1 MTFRKEN
8 EGLEKLVNRFRKNDE
23 IMVIKKIRRTFVAI
37 FLALLSLC
45 LNAQEK
51 QKIVDFMTVEDYII
65 GGVTVTGVRFLD
77 TNALIGISGLRVG
90 QEVAVPGDAV
100 TTAVQKLWQQ
110 GLFSDV
116 RISISKVQSDTVYL
130 DINLQERPRISSVK
144 FNGLKNSETT
154 DLNKKINLPIGS
166 QVTAYLLN
174 TAQKIIKDH
183 FIEKGFL
190 NTDVSFIQKDDP
202 DQPNNVILTIN
213 VDKKDKVKIADI
225 TFVGNEF
232 FETSKLRRQL
242 KSTKKKNI
250 NFFRASKFISEKF
263 TEDKEKLI
271 TFYNDNGFKDFTIIS
286 DSLYKVSENRVGL
299 KIRIDE
305 GKQYFLRNVD
315 WVGNSV
321 YRKEDLKRVF
331 NVEKG
336 AVYNQSLIA
345 DRLNGSAGA
354 QDAVSNLYQDNGYLF
369 SRLTPVEAKVDQDSI
384 DLEVRIYE
392 GEQAYL
398 NNVIISGN
406 TRTNEHIAR
415 RELYTLPGDLFSKT
429 KIVRSIRQLGVLGHF
444 DPEKINPTPLPDITN
459 GTVDLLYK
467 LEEKAND
474 QFEVSGGWGAGMLVG
489 TVGVR
494 FNNFAMRNFFNLK
507 EWRPYPSGDGQSVS
521 IRAQS
526 NGRIYSSFNLSFVEP
541 WLGGKN
547 PNSFSVSLYRSIMT
561 NGKKKGE
568 DGRESMIIDG
578 ASVGLGK
585 RLAWPDDYFSLYGE
599 LNYQRYSMNNFTQYS
614 FLFSN
619 GNANLLSFTTKLTRF
634 STGPNLIYPES
645 GSSFTLSLQATPP
658 FSLITGKNMSNV
670 SDQVKYRWIEFHK
683 WTFKA
688 DYYYPLTKNDKL
700 VINARF
706 GFGYLGFYNSK
717 IGPSP
722 FENFSVGGDGMT
734 GYSFYGR
741 EMIKLRGYGSG
752 SSGVGSL
759 TPGDPNITSK
769 YVPAG
774 NVYSKITLEL
784 RYPVSLNP
792 QATIYALA
800 FLESGRAWYSLKEY
814 NPFKMNRAAGI
825 GVRANLP
832 MFGLLGVD
840 WGYGF
845 DEVPVPGAFSN
856 ANHGQFQFTIGQE
869 F

>member
-1 MTFRKEN
+1 
-8 EGLEKLVNRFRKNDE
+8 
-23 IMVIKKIRRTFVAI
+23 MVIEKIRRTFLAI
-37 FLALLSLC
+37 FLALLGLS

-51 QKIVDFMTVEDYII
+51 QKIVDFLKVDDYII

-77 TNALIGISGLRVG
+77 PNALIGISGLRIGESVTI
-90 QEVAVPGDAV
+90 PGDAV

-116 RISISKVQSDTVYL
+116 RISITKTQSDTVFL

-144 FNGLKNSETT
+144 FNGLKTSEMT

-190 NTDVSFIQKDDP
+190 NTQVNFVQKDDP
-202 DQPNNVILTIN
+202 DQPNNVILSIN
-213 VDKKDKVKIADI
+213 VDKKNKVKIANI

-232 FETSKLRRQL
+232 FKDSKLRSKL
-242 KSTKKKNI
+242 KSTKVKNL
-250 NFFRASKFISEKF
+250 NFFRASKYISEKY
-263 TEDKEKLI
+263 TEDKVKLT
-271 TFYNDNGFKDFTIIS
+271 TFYNDNGFKDFTILS
-286 DSLYKVSENRVGL
+286 DSLYTVSEKRVGL

-321 YRKEDLKRVF
+321 YRKEDLKKVF
-331 NVEKG
+331 NIEKG
-336 AVYNQSLIA
+336 TVYNQSLIE
-345 DRLNGSAGA
+345 DRLNGSSGA

-369 SRLTPVEAKVDQDSI
+369 SRLTPVEAKIDHDSI

-398 NNVIISGN
+398 NNVLITGN

-429 KIVRSIRQLGVLGHF
+429 KIIRSIRQLGVLGHF
-444 DPEKINPTPLPDITN
+444 DPEKINPTPLPDVTN

-474 QFEVSGGWGAGMLVG
+474 QFEISGGWGAGMLVG

-494 FNNFAMRNFFNLK
+494 FNNFAMRNFFKLS
-507 EWRPYPSGDGQSVS
+507 EWKPYPSGDGQSLS

-526 NGRIYSSFNLSFVEP
+526 NGRIYSSYNISFEEP
-541 WLGGKN
+541 WLGGKK
-547 PNSFSVSLYRSIMT
+547 PNTFTISLYRSIMT
-561 NGKKKGE
+561 NGKKVGE
-568 DGRESMIIDG
+568 DGRESMIISG
-578 ASVGLGK
+578 ASVGIGK
-585 RLAWPDDYFSLYGE
+585 RLTWPDDYFSLFGE
-599 LNYQRYSMNNFTQYS
+599 LNYQRYNLNNYQVYS
-614 FLFSN
+614 FLFTD
-619 GNANLLSFTTKLTRF
+619 GNSNLLSFTTKLTRF

-658 FSLITGKNMSNV
+658 WSLMSGQSMKNV
-670 SDQVKYRWIEFHK
+670 SDQVKYNWIEFHK

-688 DYYYPLTKNDKL
+688 DYYYALTKNDKL
-700 VINARF
+700 VLNTRF
-706 GFGYLGFYNSK
+706 AFGYLGFYNK
-717 IGPSP
+717 DIGPSP

-759 TPGDPNITSK
+759 TPLIVDKAGIT
-769 YVPAG
+769 VPVG
-774 NVYSKITLEL
+774 NVYSKITMEL

-792 QATIYALA
+792 QATIYVLT
-800 FLESGRAWYSLKEY
+800 FLEAGKAWYQLKEY

-845 DEVPVPGAFSN
+845 DAVPDPTHFPN
-856 ANHGQFQFTIGQE
+856 ANHSQFQFTIGQE

>member
-1 MTFRKEN
+1 
-8 EGLEKLVNRFRKNDE
+8 
-23 IMVIKKIRRTFVAI
+23 MVIKKIKETFLAI
-37 FLALLSLC
+37 FLALLSLS

-51 QKIVDFMTVEDYII
+51 QKIVDYMTVEDYII

-90 QEVAVPGDAV
+90 QSVAIPGDAI
-100 TTAVQKLWQQ
+100 TTAVKKLWQQ

-116 RISISKVQSDTVYL
+116 RITIAKVSSDTAFI

-144 FNGLKNSETT
+144 FNGLKTSETT

-166 QVTAYLLN
+166 QVTDFLLN
-174 TAQKIIKDH
+174 TAEKIIKDH

-190 NTDVSFIQKDDP
+190 NTQVTFVQKDDP
-202 DQPNNVILTIN
+202 DQPNNVILSIN
-213 VDKKDKVKIADI
+213 VDKKEKVKIADI

-232 FETSKLRRQL
+232 FKTSKLRSKL
-242 KSTKKKNI
+242 KSTKIKNI
-250 NFFRASKFISEKF
+250 NFFRASKFITEKF
-263 TEDKEKLI
+263 NEDKQKL
-271 TFYNDNGFKDFTIIS
+271 TVFYNDNGFKDFTIIS
-286 DSLYKVSENRVGL
+286 DSLYIVSENRVGL
-299 KIRIDE
+299 MIKIDE

-321 YRKEDLKRVF
+321 YRKEDLKKVF

-336 AVYNQSLIA
+336 TVYNQSLID

-354 QDAVSNLYQDNGYLF
+354 QDAVSNLYQDHGYLF
-369 SRLTPVEAKVDQDSI
+369 SRLTPVEAKIDHDSI

-398 NNVIISGN
+398 NNVLITGN
-406 TRTNEHIAR
+406 TRTNEHVAR

-429 KIVRSIRQLGVLGHF
+429 NIIRSIRQLGVLGHF

-474 QFEVSGGWGAGMLVG
+474 QFEISGGWGAGMLVG

-507 EWRPYPSGDGQSVS
+507 EWKPYPSGDGQSVS
-521 IRAQS
+521 IRVQS
-526 NGRIYSSFNLSFVEP
+526 NGRIYSSYNLSFVEP

-547 PNSFSVSLYRSIMT
+547 PNTFSISLYRSIMT

-578 ASVGLGK
+578 ASIGLGK

-599 LNYQRYSMNNFTQYS
+599 LNYQRYSLTNENMYS
-614 FLFSN
+614 FLFTN
-619 GNANLLSFTTKLTRF
+619 GNSNLLSFTTKLTRF
-634 STGPNLIYPES
+634 STGPNLIYPET
-645 GSSFTLSLQATPP
+645 GSSFTLSVQATPP
-658 FSLITGKNMSNV
+658 YSLISGRNMINV
-670 SDQVKYRWIEFHK
+670 SDPQIKYKFIEFHK

-700 VINARF
+700 VLNTRF
-706 GFGYLGFYNSK
+706 AFGYLGFYNK
-717 IGPSP
+717 DIGPSP

-769 YVPAG
+769 FVPSG
-774 NVYSKITLEL
+774 NVYSKITFEL

-792 QATIYALA
+792 SATIYLLT
-800 FLESGRAWYSLKEY
+800 FLEAGRAWYQLKEY
-814 NPFKMNRAAGI
+814 NPFKMNRAAGV

-845 DEVPVPGAFSN
+845 DPVPSPSNFQN
-856 ANHGQFQFTIGQE
+856 ANHSQFQFTIGQE